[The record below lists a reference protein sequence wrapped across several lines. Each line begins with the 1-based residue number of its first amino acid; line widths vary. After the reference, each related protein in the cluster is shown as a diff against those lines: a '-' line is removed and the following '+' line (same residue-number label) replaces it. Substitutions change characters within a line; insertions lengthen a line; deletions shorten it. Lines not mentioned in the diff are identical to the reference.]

1 MMQVEEAHLAG
12 IGKRVTYKN
21 VLSGDTIVVVA
32 RNDDVF
38 ELHINPDKIGKSI
51 SLKLAKDEA
60 KSIGIFLGGLLSS
73 PGVVDVLSHVIT
85 GDIAIDQISIK
96 HGAKVVGKTI
106 SEIDLRKNT
115 GASILSI
122 IRQTQTIT
130 NPDPSEKILGGDVL
144 ITIGTSEQRDRARK
158 ILQS

>member
-1 MMQVEEAHLAG
+1 MQVEEAHLAG
-12 IGKRVTYKN
+12 IGKRVVYKN

-32 RNDDVF
+32 RNDGVF
-38 ELHINPDKIGKSI
+38 ELHVNPDSIGKST

-60 KSIGIFLGGLLSS
+60 KSIGIFLGGLLSK
-73 PGVVDVLSHVIT
+73 PGVVDVLSFAIS
-85 GDIAIDQISIK
+85 GDIAVDQITIK
-96 HGAKVVGKTI
+96 PGLKVVGKTI

-122 IRQTQTIT
+122 IRHTQTIT
-130 NPDPSEKILGGDVL
+130 NPDASQKILEGDVVV
-144 ITIGTSEQRDRARK
+144 TIGTTEQREKARK

>member
-1 MMQVEEAHLAG
+1 MQIEEAHLAG
-12 IGKRVTYKN
+12 IGKRVVYKN
-21 VLSGDTIVVVA
+21 VLSGDTIAVVG
-32 RNDDVF
+32 RNDGVF
-38 ELHINPDKIGKSI
+38 ELHVNPDKIGKSI

-73 PGVVDVLSHVIT
+73 PDVVEVLSHVIS
-85 GDIAIDQISIK
+85 GDIAIDQITIK
-96 HGAKVVGKTI
+96 QGAKVAGKTI

-122 IRQTQTIT
+122 IRQTQTIA

-144 ITIGTSEQRDRARK
+144 ITIGTTEQREKARN